1 VNTAVIGWGSL
12 IWCPGCL
19 RTKTKWRSD
28 GPRLPIEF
36 ARISRDG
43 RLTLVIVPGSDEQ
56 PTYWAL
62 SEFGI
67 LEDAHQNLQ
76 KREDTGPEDVHY
88 LTAGGQVAGG
98 VPPPVVERLRDWL
111 AAKPDIDAAIWTGLP
126 SNWREKRGCEFSPG
140 DAVRYLNELESERE
154 RAATTYDR
162 AREYVCNTPS
172 HVQTLVRRAMQ
183 RLGWRDKELP
193 TVLFDG

>member
-1 VNTAVIGWGSL
+1 MNIAVIGWGSL

-19 RTKTKWRSD
+19 RIKTKWRSD

-43 RLTLVIVPGSDEQ
+43 RLTLVILPGSDEQ

-62 SEFGI
+62 SEFGRP
-67 LEDAHQNLQ
+67 EQAVENLAE
-76 KREDTGPEDVHY
+76 REGTDLTHVHC
-88 LTAGGQVAGG
+88 LTAGGDAACD

-111 AAKPDIDAAIWTGLP
+111 AAKPDIDVAIWTGLP
-126 SNWREKRGCEFSPG
+126 SNWREKRGCEFSPE
-140 DAVRYLNELESERE
+140 DAVCYLRELESGRD

-162 AREYVCNTPS
+162 AREYVCNAPS
-172 HVQTLVRRAMQ
+172 HVQTPVRRAMQ

-193 TVLFDG
+193 AVLLDG